1 MNTTKFFSQILDLG
15 NRRYDFCKNSSN
27 PNLNKGEG
35 ETDRGDPRVNGPHL
49 PATRKQR
56 RDLTA
61 GDLVDGEVSAL
72 AKGTIVLSTAFRIE
86 RYPKP

>member
-1 MNTTKFFSQILDLG
+1 
-15 NRRYDFCKNSSN
+15 
-27 PNLNKGEG
+27 
-35 ETDRGDPRVNGPHL
+35 
-49 PATRKQR
+49 
-56 RDLTA
+56 LTA

>member
-1 MNTTKFFSQILDLG
+1 MVSPFLDIR

-27 PNLNKGEG
+27 PKLNKGER

-56 RDLTA
+56 RGLTA
-61 GDLVDGEVSAL
+61 GDLADGEVSAL
-72 AKGTIVLSTAFRIE
+72 AKGTIVLPTAFRI
-86 RYPKP
+86 